1 MGRAARTSMGTRRR
15 DLTRP
20 RGYLSSVPTIS
31 PRFARPSVLRTPV
44 MRPTSERRSLA
55 SYFAFAVLAAALIT
69 LSPASKTA
77 HELYPA
83 LPATE
88 DKPQVEYMLGS
99 AERSSDLLAKLPA
112 RFEPNVG
119 QAGDGVAYTLK
130 TRRYVAA
137 LTSGAIRFGLSAG
150 RKAEDAGPDD
160 GSAVPETTESKGA
173 TISMSFIGANPS
185 PSIEEAEPQEGISN
199 YLLGD
204 DPAKWRTNV
213 AGYSKVYYRDLW
225 PGIDMVIY
233 NENGQARYDFVVAP
247 GADPDRIAFRFEGA
261 EGASISG
268 EGDLVAA
275 TPFGD
280 LINKAPFTY
289 QGEEKTAVESRFTID
304 DEGAASFELGEF
316 DHSMPLVIDPSIAY
330 STYLGGSSGDYGRSV
345 AVNSSGEA
353 YTSGYTNST
362 NFLTNYA
369 YQVANAGSSDL
380 FVTKINAAGTSALYS
395 TYLGGTAAEVGGF
408 VAVDSTGA
416 AYVTGQTSS
425 TNYPTASPFQAASA
439 GSNEGVISKLNPAGS
454 ALVYSSYLGGS
465 GADIPSAIAVT
476 SDGYV
481 CVTGQTAST
490 NFPTTSPY
498 QAANAGLNDG
508 FVTKINIA
516 GSAKVFSTYLGGTG
530 QDYPNAIAL
539 DVADSAYVTGQTD
552 STNFPTAT
560 PYQGDQGSADAFVTK
575 ISATGTTLFY
585 STYLGGSLGDIGTGI
600 AVDSSGNAYVS
611 GNTVSTNFPVLSA
624 FQPASA
630 GSTDGFV
637 TKLSNNGTAP
647 LYSTYLGGS
656 GVDTARSIAVDT
668 AGAAHVVGYSN
679 STNYPTA
686 SPIQATNLGVGDL
699 VASKL
704 APSGSSLS
712 YSSYL
717 GSTGFEGTA
726 PAVAIDVEGNM
737 YVAGESGG
745 TNYPTTG
752 IQPSSAGSTDAVLT
766 KISPYASK
774 TYLAEG
780 STLGGFQTWV
790 LIANPSQS
798 TTAAVQVNFYT
809 STGIVAGPALSIPPL
824 SRRSINANSYVGDWN
839 VSTEVLGL
847 NIPVY
852 AERSMYS
859 SVAGKEGSHLGKG
872 VNAPKSGWYLPE
884 GSSGPGFETWIL
896 VANPHKSK
904 TANVTV
910 TYMTGSGEVAGPN
923 LTLLPQTRQSV
934 RVNDWVTTYDVSTF
948 VQATGTEVVAE
959 RSTYLSTAT
968 YKGATVSPGTP
979 ITSTS
984 WVLGEGSTGPGF
996 DTWILLANPNPNS
1009 ITVRVTFL
1017 TSSGPVTIPE
1027 DVVISQKSRKSIK
1040 ANDYVTDWNVST
1052 KASVIGAGGGVVVE
1066 RAVYTKDGSAYGR
1079 TAATGEGVFDVPKWI
1094 LPEGASAGGFDTWV
1108 LVTNSGVAGPATAT
1122 LTFLTD
1128 AGSVPGPVLNV
1139 TPGTRQAVKVNDF
1152 VSSYDVATLVEATGN
1167 NVVADH
1173 AIYAPPGPYRD
1184 ANAGPG
1190 IPLT

>member
-1 MGRAARTSMGTRRR
+1 MGRSVHASTDTRRK
-15 DLTRP
+15 DLRRPSGLPAPGPVNHQLVVQHPLCRFQVSVQRP
-20 RGYLSSVPTIS
+20 RRGGNVYLV
-31 PRFARPSVLRTPV
+31 
-44 MRPTSERRSLA
+44 
-55 SYFAFAVLAAALIT
+55 AFAVIAALFMA
-69 LSPASKTA
+69 LSPAPRTA
-77 HELYPA
+77 LELQAPQTATREA
-83 LPATE
+83 LP
-88 DKPQVEYMLGS
+88 VESAQGM
-99 AERSSDLLAKLPA
+99 AERATDLLENLPA

-137 LTSGAIRFGLSAG
+137 LTPGAIRFGLSEG
-150 RKAEDAGPDD
+150 RTVNEIDSS
-160 GSAVPETTESKGA
+160 GSSASPEATEPKTAAVP
-173 TISMSFIGANPS
+173 MSFVGANPS
-185 PSIEEAEPQEGISN
+185 PVIEPADAQEGVSN
-199 YLLGD
+199 YFLGD

-213 AGYSKVYYRDLW
+213 GGFSKVYYRDLW

-233 NENGQARYDFVVAP
+233 NDRGQARYDFVVAP
-247 GADPDRIAFRFEGA
+247 GADPGRIAFRFEGA
-261 EGASISG
+261 EGVAISDS
-268 EGDLVAA
+268 GDLVVA
-275 TPFGD
+275 TPHGD
-280 LINKAPFTY
+280 LVNTAPATY
-289 QGEEKTAVESRFTID
+289 QGDEKTAVESRFTID
-304 DEGAASFELGEF
+304 DEGTVLFELGEF
-316 DHSMPLVIDPSIAY
+316 DPTSPLVIDPSIAY
-330 STYLGGSSGDYGRSV
+330 STYLGGSAGDYGRSV

-353 YTSGYTNST
+353 YTSGYTNSA
-362 NFLTNYA
+362 NFFLDSP
-369 YQVANAGSSDL
+369 YQAANAGSSDL
-380 FVTKINAAGTSALYS
+380 FVTKINALGDAAHYS
-395 TYLGGTAAEVGGF
+395 TYLGGTAAEVGGY

-425 TNYPTASPFQAASA
+425 TNFPTASPFQAASA
-439 GSNEGVISKLNPAGS
+439 GSNEGIISKLNPAGS

-465 GADIPSAIAVT
+465 GTDIPSGIAVT
-476 SDGYV
+476 SDGYAYL
-481 CVTGQTAST
+481 TGQTAST
-490 NFPTTSPY
+490 NFPTTSPL
-498 QAANAGLNDG
+498 QVANAGLNDG
-508 FVTKINIA
+508 FVTKINTA
-516 GSAKVFSTYLGGTG
+516 GSAKLFSTYLGGSG

-539 DVADSAYVTGQTD
+539 DLADSAYVVGQTD
-552 STNFPTAT
+552 STNYPTLF
-560 PYQGDQGSADAFVTK
+560 PYQGDQGSTDAFVTK
-575 ISATGTTLFY
+575 IFATGASMMY

-600 AVDSSGNAYVS
+600 AVDSSGNAFVS
-611 GNTVSTNFPVLSA
+611 GNTVSTNFPVVSA
-624 FQPASA
+624 YQASSA

-637 TKLSNNGTAP
+637 TKLNNTGITA
-647 LYSTYLGGS
+647 LYSTYIGGS
-656 GVDTARSIAVDT
+656 GVDSARSVAVDAVGT
-668 AGAAHVVGYSN
+668 AYFVGYSN
-679 STNYPTA
+679 STDFPTVD
-686 SPIQATNLGVGDL
+686 PIQAVNNGVGDL
-699 VASKL
+699 VTAKV

-726 PAVAIDVEGNM
+726 PAVAIDSEGNM

-752 IQPSSAGSTDAVLT
+752 IQSSSAGSTDSVLT
-766 KISPYASK
+766 KISPFASK

-790 LIANPSQS
+790 LIANPSS
-798 TTAAVQVNFYT
+798 TTTANAQVNFYT
-809 STGIVAGPALSIPPL
+809 SSGLVTGPALTIPPR
-824 SRRSINANSYVGDWN
+824 SRRSVNANSYVSDWN

-847 NIPVY
+847 NLPVS

-872 VNAPKSGWYLPE
+872 VNAPRLSWYLPE
-884 GSSGPGFETWIL
+884 GASGPGFETWAL
-896 VANPHKSK
+896 VANPHKTKS
-904 TANVTV
+904 ANVTV
-910 TYMTGSGEVAGPN
+910 TFLTGSGEQPGPN
-923 LTLLPQTRQSV
+923 LTLAPQTRQSV

-979 ITSTS
+979 MNSTS

-1017 TSSGPVTIPE
+1017 TGSGPVTIP
-1027 DVVISQKSRKSIK
+1027 DVVIPQKSRKSIK

-1052 KASVIGAGGGVVVE
+1052 KASVIGGGGGIIVE

-1108 LVTNSGVAGPATAT
+1108 LVTNSGVAGPASVT
-1122 LTFLTD
+1122 LTFLTG

-1139 TPGTRQAVKVNDF
+1139 SPGTRQAVKVNDF

-1173 AIYAPPGPYRD
+1173 AVYAPPGPYRD